1 MPDPAAPAPPPA
13 ACLGAIE
20 REVRRHRIIE
30 RAPGGWRT
38 GSIAEPVDLGSARS
52 SGRRSSCAG
61 VDPAGASPLA
71 DRQARRPRPHGRRRQ
86 GAGRR
91 RARRPDGGAP
101 PSPARASICLQ
112 SSDFARS
119 AAKCISKCIQNERIC
134 RATRPGAP
142 PRAGSRTAARRRP
155 ARVSICLQPSDLP
168 RSGEK
173 SISKCIHNER
183 ICRAR
188 RGADPGLRRPGARG
202 GSRGQEGKGMSHR
215 PEAREHERPAARSHA
230 AVAPSGQG
238 DRPGRLRAVDAAIGA
253 AEPGLACRAADP
265 LVGRSHCA

>member
-1 MPDPAAPAPPPA
+1 MPDPATPAPPPA
-13 ACLGAIE
+13 VRVSAAE

-30 RAPGGWRT
+30 RALRGWT
-38 GSIAEPVDLGSARS
+38 TETIAEAEYLGSARS

-86 GAGRR
+86 GAGRG
-91 RARRPDGGAP
+91 ARGPDSGAP

-134 RATRPGAP
+134 RARRPGAP

-173 SISKCIHNER
+173 SISNCCHNER

-188 RGADPGLRRPGARG
+188 RGAAADLGRPGASG
-202 GSRGQEGKGMSHR
+202 GSGGKRARG
-215 PEAREHERPAARSHA
+215 
-230 AVAPSGQG
+230 
-238 DRPGRLRAVDAAIGA
+238 
-253 AEPGLACRAADP
+253 
-265 LVGRSHCA
+265 